1 MAATRV
7 LRADLDKA
15 FAEGVLTTRFALTRM
30 TPDALQWRIDTGRW
44 QQPCRGIVVAH
55 HGPLTYQEKLW
66 VACLWGGPGA
76 VLSGLTA
83 ARLWGLRGLD
93 ANADAIE
100 LIVPPGRQRK
110 LERPQVRL
118 ITHYSRCLAAADVD
132 PARQPPR
139 ACAARALVDAV
150 AWRHTDRGARDILAA
165 GVTQGLVRPE
175 DLVAVLNRNER
186 LHRRTLMLDTIAGIA
201 DGTGAPPGPGALAE
215 LRG

>member
-1 MAATRV
+1 MAAIRI

-15 FAEGVLTTRFALTRM
+15 FQEGVLTTRSALGRM
-30 TPDALQWRIDTGRW
+30 TPDALQWRIDSGRW
-44 QQPCRGIVVAH
+44 QQPCRGVVVAH
-55 HGPLTYQEKLW
+55 HGPLTHQEKLW

-100 LIVPPGRQRK
+100 LIAPPGRQRK
-110 LERPQVRL
+110 RDPPPMRL
-118 ITHYSRCLAAADVD
+118 ITHYSRYLAAADVD

-139 ACAARALVDAV
+139 TSAARALVDAV

-165 GVTQGLVRPE
+165 GVEQGLVRPE
-175 DLVAVLNRNER
+175 DLAAVLDRNER
-186 LHRRTLMLDTIAGIA
+186 LHRRKLMLDAVAGIA
-201 DGTGAPPGPGALAE
+201 AGTGALPGALAE